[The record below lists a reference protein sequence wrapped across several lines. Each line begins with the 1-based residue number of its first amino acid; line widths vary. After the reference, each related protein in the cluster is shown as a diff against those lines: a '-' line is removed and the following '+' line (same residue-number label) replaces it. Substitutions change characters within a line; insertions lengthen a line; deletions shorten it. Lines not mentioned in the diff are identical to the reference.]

1 MLMSELKKGGADAK
15 VAETIGNIDLKT
27 FDLDGDGQI
36 DWQEFVAG
44 AMDDHAVYNED
55 NLATV
60 NPIPTPRSHTTRTHT
75 HTHAHTWPRLA
86 SPR

>member
-15 VAETIGNIDLKT
+15 VAETIGNIDLKS

-44 AMDDHAVYNED
+44 AMDDHAVFNED

-60 NPIPTPRSHTTRTHT
+60 KPTPPHPRSHSTHT
-75 HTHAHTWPRLA
+75 HTLCLA